1 MGGLGEMSTFSKHFV
16 SADEYE
22 EWLRGAGERIS
33 VLSITNPG
41 QSVFKPR
48 QLWIR
53 NPGMPS
59 EVAQTSSAQHAAIT
73 VKYQTNDQTLV
84 PRTSKNAKLVQVALV
99 AGACFALFILAIFE
113 L

>member
-1 MGGLGEMSTFSKHFV
+1 MSTFTKQFA

-22 EWLRGAGERIS
+22 EWLRRVGERIN

-53 NPGMPS
+53 NPGMPE
-59 EVAQTSSAQHAAIT
+59 EVSQSSSAQHGGAAIT
-73 VKYQTNDQTLV
+73 VKYRTTDKTLL
-84 PRTSKNAKLVQVALV
+84 PQKSKNTTMVQGAVIA
-99 AGACFALFILAIFE
+99 AACFALFVLAIYE

>member
-1 MGGLGEMSTFSKHFV
+1 MSTFTKQFV

-22 EWLRGAGERIS
+22 EWLRRAGERIN

-53 NPGMPS
+53 NPGMPA
-59 EVAQTSSAQHAAIT
+59 EVTQSSSAQQAAGTIT
-73 VKYQTNDQTLV
+73 VKYRTSDKTLA
-84 PRTSKNAKLVQVALV
+84 PATSKNAKLVQVALI
-99 AGACFALFILAIFE
+99 ATACFGLFILAIFE

>member
-1 MGGLGEMSTFSKHFV
+1 MKMSTFTKQFA

-22 EWLRGAGERIS
+22 EWLRKVGERIS

-53 NPGMPS
+53 NPGMPE
-59 EVAQTSSAQHAAIT
+59 EVSQSSSAKQAGATIT
-73 VKYQTNDQTLV
+73 VKYQTTD
-84 PRTSKNAKLVQVALV
+84 RTVLPQKSKNTTMVQGA
-99 AGACFALFILAIFE
+99 AIAAACFALFILAIFE
-113 L
+113 

>member
-1 MGGLGEMSTFSKHFV
+1 MSTFTKQFV

-22 EWLRGAGERIS
+22 EWLRGAGERIN
-33 VLSITNPG
+33 VLSITNPA

-53 NPGMPS
+53 NPGMPA
-59 EVAQTSSAQHAAIT
+59 EVQQSSPTQQAGAIT
-73 VKYQTNDQTLV
+73 VKYQTSDKTLA
-84 PRTSKNAKLVQVALV
+84 PARGKNTNLIQGAAIAV
-99 AGACFALFILAIFE
+99 ACFALFLLAIFE

>member
-1 MGGLGEMSTFSKHFV
+1 MSTFTKQFV

-22 EWLRGAGERIS
+22 EWLRRVGERIS

-53 NPGMPS
+53 RPGMPE
-59 EVAQTSSAQHAAIT
+59 EVSQSSSAQQAGAAIT
-73 VKYQTNDQTLV
+73 VKYQTTDKTLV
-84 PRTSKNAKLVQVALV
+84 PQKSKNTTMVQGAVIA
-99 AGACFALFILAIFE
+99 AACFALFILAIFE

>member
-1 MGGLGEMSTFSKHFV
+1 MSTFTKQFV

-41 QSVFKPR
+41 QSVFTPR

-53 NPGMPS
+53 NPGMPA
-59 EVAQTSSAQHAAIT
+59 EVQQSSSAQHAAIT
-73 VKYQTNDQTLV
+73 VKYQTTDRALV
-84 PRTSKNAKLVQVALV
+84 PPRGKNTTLIQGALV
-99 AGACFALFILAIFE
+99 VAACFALFILAVYE

>member
-1 MGGLGEMSTFSKHFV
+1 MSTFTKQFV

-22 EWLRGAGERIS
+22 EWLRGAGERIN

-48 QLWIR
+48 QIWIR
-53 NPGMPS
+53 NPGMPTDVQQS
-59 EVAQTSSAQHAAIT
+59 SPTQQTGAIT
-73 VKYQTNDQTLV
+73 VKYQTSDKTLA
-84 PRTSKNAKLVQVALV
+84 PAKGKNTNLIQGAAI
-99 AGACFALFILAIFE
+99 AAACFALFLLAIFE

>member
-1 MGGLGEMSTFSKHFV
+1 MSTFTKQFA

-22 EWLRGAGERIS
+22 EWLRKVGERIS

-53 NPGMPS
+53 NPGMPE
-59 EVAQTSSAQHAAIT
+59 EVSQSSSAKHAGAAIT
-73 VKYQTNDQTLV
+73 VKYQTTDKTLLQQK
-84 PRTSKNAKLVQVALV
+84 SKNTTMVQGAVIV
-99 AGACFALFILAIFE
+99 TACFGLFLLAIFE

>member
-1 MGGLGEMSTFSKHFV
+1 MSTFTKQFV
-16 SADEYE
+16 NADEYE
-22 EWLRGAGERIS
+22 EWLRRVGERIN

-53 NPGMPS
+53 NPGMPEEMS
-59 EVAQTSSAQHAAIT
+59 PSSSAPQAGGAIT
-73 VKYQTNDQTLV
+73 VKYRTSDKTLV
-84 PRTSKNAKLVQVALV
+84 PRTSKNAKMVQVGLIA
-99 AGACFALFILAIFE
+99 AACFGLFILAIFE

>member
-1 MGGLGEMSTFSKHFV
+1 MSTFTKQFV

-22 EWLRGAGERIS
+22 EWLRRVGERIS

-41 QSVFKPR
+41 QSVFRPR

-53 NPGMPS
+53 NPGMPE
-59 EVAQTSSAQHAAIT
+59 EVSQNSSAQQAGAAIT
-73 VKYQTNDQTLV
+73 VKYQTTD
-84 PRTSKNAKLVQVALV
+84 RTVRPQKSKNTTMVQGAVIV
-99 AGACFALFILAIFE
+99 TACFGLFLLAIFE

>member
-1 MGGLGEMSTFSKHFV
+1 MSTFTKQFV

-22 EWLRGAGERIS
+22 EWLRRVGERIS

-41 QSVFKPR
+41 QSVFRPR

-53 NPGMPS
+53 NPGMPE
-59 EVAQTSSAQHAAIT
+59 EVSQNSSAQQGGAAIT
-73 VKYQTNDQTLV
+73 VKYQTTDKTLG
-84 PRTSKNAKLVQVALV
+84 PQKSKNTTMVQGAVIVA
-99 AGACFALFILAIFE
+99 ACFALFILAIFE

>member
-1 MGGLGEMSTFSKHFV
+1 MSTFTKRFA

-22 EWLRGAGERIS
+22 EWLRRVGERIS

-53 NPGMPS
+53 NPRMPE
-59 EVAQTSSAQHAAIT
+59 EVSQSSPAQQSGAIT
-73 VKYQTNDQTLV
+73 VKYQTTDKTLL
-84 PRTSKNAKLVQVALV
+84 PQKSKNTTMVQGAVIVA
-99 AGACFALFILAIFE
+99 ACFALFMLAIYE

>member
-1 MGGLGEMSTFSKHFV
+1 MSTFTKQFV

-22 EWLRGAGERIS
+22 EWLRRVGERIS

-48 QLWIR
+48 RLWIR
-53 NPGMPS
+53 NPGMPE
-59 EVAQTSSAQHAAIT
+59 EVSQSSSAQQAGAAIT
-73 VKYQTNDQTLV
+73 VKYQTTDKTLV
-84 PRTSKNAKLVQVALV
+84 PRTSKNAKSVQVALI
-99 AGACFALFILAIFE
+99 AAACFGLFILAIFE

>member
-1 MGGLGEMSTFSKHFV
+1 MSTFTKQFV

-22 EWLRGAGERIS
+22 EWLRGAGERIN

-53 NPGMPS
+53 NPGMPT
-59 EVAQTSSAQHAAIT
+59 EVQQSSSPQQAGAIT
-73 VKYQTNDQTLV
+73 VKYQTNDKTLA
-84 PRTSKNAKLVQVALV
+84 PARGKNTNLIQGAAIAV
-99 AGACFALFILAIFE
+99 ACFALFLLAIFE